1 MSVNANA
8 VVSDV
13 RQSIVN
19 RKANAGPMA
28 VRLAWHASGT
38 FDKSDNSGGSDG
50 ATMRFAPESTDGA
63 NAGLSIIRDMV
74 KPVKKAHPDC
84 SIADIW
90 ALTGGAA
97 IEFCGGP
104 KINVQLGRT
113 DATGPAA
120 CPPNGRLPDASQ
132 GAQHLRDVFY
142 RMGFNDQE
150 IVALSGAHTLGR
162 CHLSRSGFD
171 GPWTRHPLKFD
182 NTYFKNLLNCTWT
195 LRKWDGNEQFEDE
208 TGELMMLPTDI
219 ALIKDEKF
227 KPFVDAYAADE
238 KKFFDDFA
246 AVFEKLVHLGCK
258 TTPPK
263 PPAAPGTEGSDST
276 DEFLEHSMHGSFGAM
291 QRLVKA
297 GGVNVH
303 AVEKTSGRS
312 ALHKAAFWGHSHI
325 IDFLVNDCKLNANTQ
340 DYNGDTALHDACR
353 FGHEGVVS
361 MLLSSSNA
369 SIKNKDGHNAF
380 DVAKEYS
387 QDAIVS
393 LLSAKGA
400 SGSSIRG
407 MAANTPPD
415 LMDKVIANLLDQI
428 EEVQRENAGL

>member
-1 MSVNANA
+1 MSVNSNA
-8 VVSDV
+8 VVSDI
-13 RQSIVN
+13 RQCIVN
-19 RKANAGPMA
+19 RKAHAGPMA

-38 FDKSDNSGGSDG
+38 FDKADSSGGSDG
-50 ATMRFAPESTDGA
+50 ATMRFAPESTDDA

-74 KPVKKAHPDC
+74 KPVKKQHPDC

-104 KINVQLGRT
+104 KINVKLGRT
-113 DATGPAA
+113 DATGASA

-142 RMGFNDQE
+142 RMGFDDRE

-182 NTYFKNLLNCTWT
+182 NTYFKNLIDCKWT
-195 LRKWDGNEQFEDE
+195 KRKWDGNEQFEDE

-219 ALIKDEKF
+219 ALINDDKF
-227 KPFVDAYAADE
+227 KPFVELYAKDE
-238 KKFFDDFA
+238 AKFFEDFA
-246 AVFEKLVHLGCK
+246 AVFEKLIENGAK
-258 TTPPK
+258 STPAK
-263 PPAAPGTEGSDST
+263 PPAAPGTAGSDVT
-276 DEFLEHSMHGSFGAM
+276 EEFLEHSMHGSFGAM

-303 AVEKTSGRS
+303 AVEKTSGRT
-312 ALHKAAFWGHSHI
+312 ALHKAAFWGHDHI
-325 IDFLVNDCKLNANTQ
+325 IAFLVGDCKLDANTR
-340 DYNGDTALHDACR
+340 DFNGDTPLHDACR
-353 FGHEGVVS
+353 FGHQGVVEK
-361 MLLSSSNA
+361 LLSSSDS
-369 SIKNKDGHNAF
+369 SIKNNQGHNAMSL
-380 DVAKEYS
+380 AKEYS

-393 LLSAKGA
+393 LLSSKGA
-400 SGSSIRG
+400 SGASSSG
-407 MAANTPPD
+407 ASGLSPD

-428 EEVQRENAGL
+428 EDVQRQNAK